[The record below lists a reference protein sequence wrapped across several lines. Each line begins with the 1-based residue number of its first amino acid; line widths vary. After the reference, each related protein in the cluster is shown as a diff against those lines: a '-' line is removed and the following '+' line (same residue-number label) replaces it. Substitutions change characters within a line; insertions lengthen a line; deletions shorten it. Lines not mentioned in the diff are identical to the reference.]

1 MASMARL
8 YVASDLQA
16 GADLALDEA
25 AAHYLRHVLRLGE
38 GATLRLF
45 NGRDGEYA
53 ATLGLA
59 GKRGAMV
66 RLGEQTQPYRAPRD
80 LWLCFAPI
88 RQGRIE
94 FLIEKATE
102 LGAARLVPVLTQR
115 TQLRQINAVRLEAHV
130 KEAAEQCERLDL
142 PALAPLVPLETMLAQ
157 WPAERRLF
165 ACLERQAA
173 PGLLAALQGLPP
185 GGPLA
190 ILIGPEGGF
199 APEEAERIVAWE
211 FVTPVSLGET
221 ILRAETA
228 ALAALALA
236 QAVLSRP

>member
-1 MASMARL
+1 MASLARL
-8 YVASDLQA
+8 YLANDMA
-16 GADLALDEA
+16 PGADLVLDEA

-38 GATLRLF
+38 GAEFLVF
-45 NGRDGEYA
+45 NGRDGEFA
-53 ATLGLA
+53 ARLGFA
-59 GKRGAMV
+59 GKRGAMA
-66 RLGEQTQPYRAPRD
+66 RLERQTRPYQAPRD

-115 TQLRQINAVRLEAHV
+115 TQLRQINAARLEAHI

-142 PALAPLVPLETMLAQ
+142 PTLATLTPLEALLAG
-157 WPAERRLF
+157 WPAERRLL

-173 PGLLAALQGLPP
+173 PGLLSVLQA
-185 GGPLA
+185 GGIPSGAPLA

-199 APEEAERIVAWE
+199 TPDEAARIAARE
-211 FVTPVSLGET
+211 FVTPVSLGDS

-236 QAVLSRP
+236 RAV